1 MITNK
6 KKNQINVFVGS
17 PWEVASVKNLL
28 SAAYIDV
35 FEKDDRLD
43 AISLSVSSE
52 VYTAAMRVIYNRKS
66 A

>member
-52 VYTAAMRVIYNRKS
+52 AYTAAMRVIYNRKS